1 MESHLSD
8 NTDASSRVISP
19 DAGMPGTNHTPKQF
33 VFKKELFLALGAL
46 GVVYGD
52 IGTSP
57 LYAVKECFTL
67 PHGVAPTVEN
77 VLGVLSLI
85 FWSLIFVVVV
95 KYLTF
100 VMRAD
105 NRGEGGCMALLTLL
119 LSVSL
124 ISNNYRPIL
133 IIAGLF
139 GTSLLWADGM
149 ITPSITVLSAI
160 EGLELATPLLRPF
173 VVPITI
179 IILISLFMLQRK
191 GTAGIGAIFGPA
203 MLLWFICIGGLGLP
217 WIIREPHVLLAMNPY
232 HALLF
237 FMDHKLHGVLLLGF
251 VVLCITGCEALYA
264 DMGHFGRFPI
274 RLAWY
279 FIVFPALLM
288 NYFGQ
293 GALLIV
299 KGIDAI
305 SNPFYQ
311 LTAGW
316 FLYPLVLIA
325 TIASIIASQ
334 SMITGAF
341 SLAQQAMQLGFSP
354 RWTVK
359 HTSEEMHGQIYIPEV
374 NTILMIACVVLVA
387 TFKKSSSLAA
397 AYGFAASGTMTI
409 TSFLLFFVMLKYW
422 QWQKWQAILLSS
434 FFLSIDL
441 MFLSANSTKIGSGG
455 WFPLMVGIII
465 YTVMSTWK
473 TGSSIIGDHI
483 RSGSIPLDMFM
494 ADVEKT
500 KPIRVSGTAVFLTSN
515 ASIAPPVL
523 LHHYKHNKTLHEKV
537 VFLSIHTEGVPK
549 VSPEDNLHIKELGNN
564 FYLVTTSYGYMQV
577 PNVPYIL
584 HLCEI
589 KGLKGITRDTSYF
602 LGRVTVL
609 NTGKSKMPRWQESL
623 FAYLYR
629 NARPATAFFRIPPN
643 RVIELGMQIKL

>member
-1 MESHLSD
+1 MESHHNHPKDVSSD
-8 NTDASSRVISP
+8 LTGKPLFPEKSSQPVPVKRWR
-19 DAGMPGTNHTPKQF
+19 
-33 VFKKELFLALGAL
+33 KELTLALGAL

-67 PHGVAPTVEN
+67 PHGVDPTEEN
-77 VLGVLSLI
+77 VFGVLSLI
-85 FWSLIFVVVV
+85 FWSLTLVVVV

-119 LSVSL
+119 LSATT
-124 ISNNYRPIL
+124 ISKKYQPF
-133 IIAGLF
+133 IIMAGLF

-160 EGLELATPLLRPF
+160 EGLELATPVLQPF
-173 VVPITI
+173 VVPLTI
-179 IILISLFMLQRK
+179 IILISLFMMQRR

-203 MLLWFICIGGLGLP
+203 MLFWFLCIGGLGLP
-217 WIIREPHVLLAMNPY
+217 WIIREPHVLLAINPY

-237 FMDHKLHGVLLLGF
+237 FIDHKLHGILLLGF

-279 FIVFPALLM
+279 IVVFPALLL

-293 GALLIV
+293 GAILIV
-299 KGIDAI
+299 KGADAI
-305 SNPFYQ
+305 SNPFYM
-311 LTAGW
+311 LATGW
-316 FLYPLVLIA
+316 FLYPMVLIA
-325 TIASIIASQ
+325 AMASIIASQ

-359 HTSEEMHGQIYIPEV
+359 HTSEDMHGQIYIPEV
-374 NTILMIACVVLVA
+374 NTILMIACVILVA

-409 TSFLLFFVMLKYW
+409 TSFLLFFIMLKHW
-422 QWQKWQAILLSS
+422 QWHKWQAVLLTTL
-434 FFLSIDL
+434 FLSIDL
-441 MFLSANSTKIGSGG
+441 LFLGANSTKIGSGG
-455 WFPLMVGIII
+455 WFPLMAGVII

-473 TGSSIIGDHI
+473 MGSSIIGDHI
-483 RSGSIPLDMFM
+483 RSGSIPLDVFM
-494 ADVEKT
+494 ADVEKI

-515 ASIAPPVL
+515 ANIAPPVL
-523 LHHYKHNKTLHEKV
+523 LHHYKHNKTLHEKSC
-537 VFLSIHTEGVPK
+537 LSLNSHRRSTQG
-549 VSPEDNLHIKELGNN
+549 
-564 FYLVTTSYGYMQV
+564 
-577 PNVPYIL
+577 
-584 HLCEI
+584 
-589 KGLKGITRDTSYF
+589 GLWKII
-602 LGRVTVL
+602 
-609 NTGKSKMPRWQESL
+609 
-623 FAYLYR
+623 
-629 NARPATAFFRIPPN
+629 FR
-643 RVIELGMQIKL
+643 LQI